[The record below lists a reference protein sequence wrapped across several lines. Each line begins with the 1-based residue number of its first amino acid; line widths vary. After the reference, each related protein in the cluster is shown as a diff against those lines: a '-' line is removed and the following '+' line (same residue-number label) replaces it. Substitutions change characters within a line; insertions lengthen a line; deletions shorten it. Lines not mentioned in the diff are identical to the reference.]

1 MDDSVR
7 RALVRW
13 PDVPHCYG
21 WLSLDRAGRWRLQN
35 EIVRHHG
42 LADFIARNYL
52 NDDAGRWFFQNG
64 PQRAYVRLDY
74 TPWILRTDADGS
86 LRTHAGGRFD
96 SPEAAWL
103 DEDGNLLISG
113 PLGVGLVHG
122 HDLVALAD
130 AIRAPE
136 GDEPGELALAGG
148 SLAILP
154 IISTDVPRRFGF
166 QQDPQPT
173 A

>member
-7 RALVRW
+7 RALARW

-42 LADFIARNYL
+42 LADFISRNYL

-64 PQRAYVRLDY
+64 PQRAYVHLDY
-74 TPWILRTDADGS
+74 TPWVLRTDPDGH
-86 LRTHAGGRFD
+86 LHTHVGSRVEPA
-96 SPEAAWL
+96 AAWL

-113 PLGVGLVHG
+113 PEGVGLVHG

-130 AIRAPE
+130 VILAPE
-136 GDEPGELALAGG
+136 DDRPGQLALPGHTIP
-148 SLAILP
+148 ILP
-154 IISTDVPRRFGF
+154 IVSTEVPERFGF
-166 QQDPQPT
+166 QRDPQLGP
-173 A
+173 